1 MAFGANFI
9 SSWIRIRIWNADPDP
24 GDKFNADPCGSGY
37 GSETLEKT
45 PYHLQSS
52 SEKRRFP
59 HKDEDI
65 TGFGGT
71 STKGLESLQWFN
83 ATS

>member
-1 MAFGANFI
+1 MYRI
-9 SSWIRIRIWNADPDP
+9 LSKHPLKIRIFDQ
-24 GDKFNADPCGSGY
+24 
-37 GSETLEKT
+37 EKT

-71 STKGLESLQWFN
+71 STKGLESLQWF
-83 ATS
+83 TPLLEIKLLPETWV